1 MRVALVGDEFY
12 PDIGGAPH
20 YGFELSR
27 QLVKLG
33 VETVVLTHMHPG
45 QPEDEEIDGVRIKRL
60 KGLVLKNPHRAA
72 SPAVFRHCHRYILDG
87 KFDLVH
93 ALDIYSSMALIVT
106 AFAHRH
112 EIPCI
117 MTCHTVMDSDFLI
130 FLQRALLGWA
140 MTRADRI
147 IAVSRAAA
155 QFSHLLGLPEE
166 KIRVVPNGVD
176 LSCFN
181 GKTDASVM
189 REELGIGS
197 EPLVL
202 TVSRLIKR
210 KNPELLVSAFAK
222 LLKTVPDAKLVIA
235 GAGREKDNL
244 YRQIEGLGIAGSV
257 FMMGGLP
264 REKVAQLMAAATVF
278 VLSSRMESF
287 GLSLLEASAAGLP
300 VVCSNAGG
308 VPEVFQDGFNAL
320 LYRPG
325 DSDAMARAMISLVQ
339 DKDLAKR
346 VSANAL
352 QTASGF
358 TWSKAAE
365 GTLGVYEEVVWEN
378 RRDQVGSRGWEEV
391 SRPASER

>member
-1 MRVALVGDEFY
+1 
-12 PDIGGAPH
+12 
-20 YGFELSR
+20 
-27 QLVKLG
+27 
-33 VETVVLTHMHPG
+33 
-45 QPEDEEIDGVRIKRL
+45 
-60 KGLVLKNPHRAA
+60 
-72 SPAVFRHCHRYILDG
+72 
-87 KFDLVH
+87 
-93 ALDIYSSMALIVT
+93 
-106 AFAHRH
+106 
-112 EIPCI
+112 
-117 MTCHTVMDSDFLI
+117 
-130 FLQRALLGWA
+130 
-140 MTRADRI
+140 
-147 IAVSRAAA
+147 
-155 QFSHLLGLPEE
+155 LLGLPEE

-244 YRQIEGLGIAGSV
+244 YRQIEGLGIADSV

-339 DKDLAKR
+339 DKDLAKK

-365 GTLGVYEEVVWEN
+365 GTLGVYEEVVREN
-378 RRDQVGSRGWEEV
+378 RRDQVASRSREEV
-391 SRPASER
+391 SRPVSER